1 MSQVPRGGQ
10 FRETENGDSPP
21 EARVEHSPVQS
32 PFSDV
37 SRAEPLVVAENLV
50 KRYDGLA
57 AVDGISFEI
66 KPREVVGFLGP
77 NGAGKTTTIR
87 MLAGGSPRTSGR
99 LDVFGMDVTLHPREI
114 KAQLGIVP
122 QDNNYDPDLSV
133 IENLLVY
140 ARYYG
145 IPTRTARE
153 RSREL
158 LEFAHLTDK
167 ANEKVDDLSG
177 GMKRRLILARGL
189 INTPRMLVLDEPTT
203 GLDPQ
208 ARRLIWERLREL
220 RQRGVTILI
229 TTHYMDEAE
238 QICDRLLIMD
248 NGHIIATGSPRGL
261 ITEHAGNEVLEVVPE
276 DGDGAQVE
284 AALGEC
290 RFQKLGDKFE
300 VFASDCP
307 GALERIRQSVR
318 LNSYSVRRATLED
331 VFIRLT
337 GRELRD

>member
-1 MSQVPRGGQ
+1 MIAD
-10 FRETENGDSPP
+10 EK
-21 EARVEHSPVQS
+21 QS
-32 PFSDV
+32 
-37 SRAEPLVVAENLV
+37 AAALVFAENLV
-50 KRYDGLA
+50 KRYGELA
-57 AVDGISFEI
+57 AVDGVSFEI
-66 KPREVVGFLGP
+66 RPREVVGFLGP

-87 MLAGGSPRTSGR
+87 MVAGSSPRTSGR
-99 LDVFGMDVTLHPREI
+99 LEVFGLDVGIHPREI
-114 KAQLGIVP
+114 KAQLGVVP

-133 IENLLVY
+133 IENLLLY

-145 IPTRTARE
+145 IPARTARQ
-153 RSREL
+153 RAVEL
-158 LEFAHLTDK
+158 LEFVHLTDK
-167 ANEKVDDLSG
+167 ADEKVDELSG
-177 GMKRRLILARGL
+177 GMKRRLVLARGL
-189 INTPRMLVLDEPTT
+189 INTPRLLVLDEPTT

-220 RQRGVTILI
+220 RQRGVTIVI

-248 NGHIIATGSPRGL
+248 YGRFIAAGTPQAL
-261 ITEHAGNEVLEVVPE
+261 ITEHAGQEVLEVVPE
-276 DGDGAQVE
+276 DGDGAAVE

-307 GALERIRQSVR
+307 GALDRIRREVK